1 MLPPRASPASLLRSH
16 VAFRNIHP
24 ISNEPLSLHRL
35 RNIVSRPTGNPDGLP
50 LSLPS
55 PRFLVCTGLLVYGCG
70 VFILI
75 LGVCHRGCNI
85 PWDWG
90 DNRWSIGHV
99 CGPLGVAAW
108 IMGRSDLKS
117 IDAGVMDPT
126 GRGLTMAGMVCGI
139 IASILLI
146 ISLCFVV
153 LWFLFII
160 VAVGSGGMGP

>member
-1 MLPPRASPASLLRSH
+1 MSQVPPYQGQYAELAP
-16 VAFRNIHP
+16 
-24 ISNEPLSLHRL
+24 
-35 RNIVSRPTGNPDGLP
+35 
-50 LSLPS
+50 
-55 PRFLVCTGLLVYGCG
+55 
-70 VFILI
+70 
-75 LGVCHRGCNI
+75 HRGVLVLVFGI
-85 PWDWG
+85 
-90 DNRWSIGHV
+90 IGLTV